1 VHRQRTEPGRLPRL
15 LDELQQQ
22 LRDDRQV
29 AEVHDADVEPA
40 QRQVRLPES
49 EADAEQQRQQQ
60 RSSDEICGGSRLA
73 ATSST
78 ASSLIAV
85 SSTRLRRMSACRAFF
100 MNWVSVRS
108 SITRKATRN
117 SARVIAAPVWKWS
130 AEQQVLGD
138 QEQRQDDQE
147 EVVVAEGVV
156 AMVADQRPQ
165 QHGDNGGEEQVAGQA
180 EDQWW
185 QFAGKPHAGAF
196 EQPGR
201 DEDDQRRA
209 VVAANL
215 HPVLGR
221 GEQEAAEDGPAEAE
235 EHLVRV
241 PLAG

>member
-1 VHRQRTEPGRLPRL
+1 
-15 LDELQQQ
+15 
-22 LRDDRQV
+22 
-29 AEVHDADVEPA
+29 
-40 QRQVRLPES
+40 
-49 EADAEQQRQQQ
+49 
-60 RSSDEICGGSRLA
+60 
-73 ATSST
+73 
-78 ASSLIAV
+78 
-85 SSTRLRRMSACRAFF
+85 
-100 MNWVSVRS
+100 MNWVSVLS

-117 SARVIAAPVWKWS
+117 SARGHRCAGLEVLC
-130 AEQQVLGD
+130 AEQEVLGD
-138 QEQRQDDQE
+138 QEQRQNDQE

-221 GEQEAAEDGPAEAE
+221 GEQETAEDGPAEAE

>member
-1 VHRQRTEPGRLPRL
+1 VLC
-15 LDELQQQ
+15 
-22 LRDDRQV
+22 
-29 AEVHDADVEPA
+29 
-40 QRQVRLPES
+40 
-49 EADAEQQRQQQ
+49 AEQ
-60 RSSDEICGGSRLA
+60 E
-73 ATSST
+73 
-78 ASSLIAV
+78 
-85 SSTRLRRMSACRAFF
+85 
-100 MNWVSVRS
+100 
-108 SITRKATRN
+108 
-117 SARVIAAPVWKWS
+117 
-130 AEQQVLGD
+130 VLGD

-165 QHGDNGGEEQVAGQA
+165 QHGDDGGEEEVAGQA

-209 VVAANL
+209 VVAADL

-241 PLAG
+241 PLAGRERCRWRRQRAREDQRPEHRQAESRQAGEGKEGSEADQPQRVGRKAHAGSVLWVARERLVMGGGQYSGAAVACRQASLERRRRAEAHRSRAGRVDESQMIGVQQQALGLVCQRSAAVE